1 MKLPKLGAC
10 AAAVAI
16 SIAMPAQAQSGES
29 ARESLLQAQI
39 AITWRASIAEFGQ
52 LIAQRLA
59 LPYQEI
65 CPTNAKQLVTV
76 DQDETATVADALRTV
91 NAQLQPAQI
100 LELASTPAG
109 LRVELARLGSGPA
122 PASTWG
128 SLGDAQTA
136 SPGCDPA
143 SAQELATRQSRA
155 VASVAVG
162 SSSTAAAAAVP
173 PRYVLNEGVPVH
185 EELQRWAQAAGW
197 KLIWY
202 PHKSWHVISSSAF
215 ANDLDVSG
223 AVEAVVKA
231 LRSEGKQILL
241 TVAAANRLME
251 ITSTDITAE
260 SNDGNDD

>member
-39 AITWRASIAEFGQ
+39 AITWRASVAEFGQ

-76 DQDETATVADALRTV
+76 DQDETATVADALRAV

-109 LRVELARLGSGPA
+109 IRVELARLGSGAA
-122 PASTWG
+122 PADHRG
-128 SLGDAQTA
+128 SLGGAQTA

-162 SSSTAAAAAVP
+162 RSSTSAAAVP
-173 PRYVLNEGVPVH
+173 PRYVLNEGAPVH
-185 EELQRWAQAAGW
+185 EELQRWAQATGW
-197 KLIWY
+197 KLFWY
-202 PHKSWHVISSSAF
+202 PHKSWQVISSSVF
-215 ANDLDVSG
+215 SNDLDVAG
-223 AVEAVVKA
+223 AVEAVVRG

-241 TVAAANRLME
+241 TVAAANRVLE

-260 SNDGNDD
+260 SHDGNDD